1 MRPHCDD
8 ISHKT
13 TLAFHFVTGD
23 LPPHDLDTDHRMT
36 TLVRAAA
43 LTNYFDVAAQLGLN
57 PQRLVASVGLTRKL
71 LSDPEQRIPL
81 SAAIT
86 LLEESARV
94 TGCSTFG
101 LRMAQSRQLA
111 DMGVVSLLLT
121 HQRTLRSALLTMI
134 RYQHLMNESLAIYI
148 ENAGKMVILRQ
159 DLVADFPTASRQGTE
174 LAIGTLFRGCAT
186 LLGAHWHPQ
195 SVCFTH
201 AAPADLDLHRRIFKC
216 KVEFDSEFN
225 GIVCPAA
232 DLDYP
237 NPLADPNMARHA
249 ERFID
254 ALPGRAPS
262 LVLDVRKAIYVG
274 LPMGRATIEQVA
286 QALGMNVRTL
296 QRRLEDSGCTFSEL
310 INDVRRTLVLR
321 YMENQH
327 YRLRRIAELLGYSM
341 LSSFTRWFTSQ
352 FGMAPVLW
360 RKRRGARS
368 DARARKTARP
378 HRHV

>member
-1 MRPHCDD
+1 M
-8 ISHKT
+8 
-13 TLAFHFVTGD
+13 G
-23 LPPHDLDTDHRMT
+23 

-57 PQRLVASVGLTRKL
+57 PQRLVASVGLSRKL

-81 SAAIT
+81 SAAIM
-86 LLEESARV
+86 LLEESARL
-94 TGCSTFG
+94 TNCSTFG

-121 HQRTLRSALLTMI
+121 HQRTLRAALLTMI

-148 ENAGKMVILRQ
+148 EDAGKMVILRQ
-159 DLVADFPTASRQGTE
+159 DLVADFPTSSRQGTE

-195 SVCFTH
+195 KVCFTH
-201 AAPADLDLHRRIFKC
+201 SAPADLELHRRIFKC
-216 KVEFDSEFN
+216 KLEFDSEFN

-352 FGMAPVLW
+352 FGMAPVVW

-368 DARARKTARP
+368 EVRGARKAARP